1 MPSRCSIIVLAL
13 AALVVALL
21 IPPTDSPDT
30 PYNEADTPFAAV
42 LTPSMHVSLPAARH
56 TVAVSHGPGL
66 LPFAFDTELAPLI
79 EIPHS
84 HPVSLPIVLHVLLC

>member
-1 MPSRCSIIVLAL
+1 MPSRSSIVVLAL

-21 IPPTDSPDT
+21 IPPPDSPDT

-42 LTPSMHVSLPAARH
+42 LTPSMHVSLPAARQ
-56 TVAVSHGPGL
+56 TPAVSHRAGL
-66 LPFAFDTELAPLI
+66 IPFVFHTELAPLV